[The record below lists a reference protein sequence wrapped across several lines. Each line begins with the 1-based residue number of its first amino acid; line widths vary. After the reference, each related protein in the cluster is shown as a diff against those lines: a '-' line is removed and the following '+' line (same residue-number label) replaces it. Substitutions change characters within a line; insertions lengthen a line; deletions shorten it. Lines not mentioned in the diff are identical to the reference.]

1 MIFLENEV
9 KRSSCSCPQNKR
21 ILPKEE
27 PAAYERETEK
37 EREEGREE
45 KKAGEGVHG
54 KITVKS
60 LTEVNSHRMLI
71 Q

>member
-1 MIFLENEV
+1 M
-9 KRSSCSCPQNKR
+9 
-21 ILPKEE
+21 
-27 PAAYERETEK
+27 RETEK